1 MSRAG
6 EPFCEESR
14 QGFLPNGCCGV
25 DTAEKLSFSTPQT
38 RSQCLVVVCMVLFVF
53 GFLPLIGRGFEL
65 ICPGRRERGCCDLPK
80 GHTTRDIVHK
90 PVSSLDSTGRR
101 GRRVCPKTLMSL
113 HTRVFHPFPL
123 PAWPWEVRGFG
134 PPEVDSMSPLIGILG
149 APTFPRRLGF

>member
-1 MSRAG
+1 
-6 EPFCEESR
+6 
-14 QGFLPNGCCGV
+14 
-25 DTAEKLSFSTPQT
+25 
-38 RSQCLVVVCMVLFVF
+38 MVLFVF

-65 ICPGRRERGCCDLPK
+65 ICPGRRERGWCDLPK
-80 GHTTRDIVHK
+80 GTLPEKSCTNPSVHWTAL
-90 PVSSLDSTGRR
+90 VGR
-101 GRRVCPKTLMSL
+101 RRVCPKTLMSL